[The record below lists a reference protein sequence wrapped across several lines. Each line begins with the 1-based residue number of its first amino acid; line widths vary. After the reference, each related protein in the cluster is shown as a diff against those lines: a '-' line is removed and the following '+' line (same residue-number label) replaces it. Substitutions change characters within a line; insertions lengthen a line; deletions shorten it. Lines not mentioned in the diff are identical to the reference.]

1 LNQDPVILEI
11 AMSPSERGHRARLA
25 SFMDSEPVQHAV
37 TGAIVVNAVT
47 LGLETAPS
55 VMAEIGGLLGA
66 LDDIILGIFVVEL
79 ALKLYAQGPR
89 FFLRAW
95 NVFDFVIVG
104 MALLP
109 SSGALA
115 VLRALRILRVLRLIS
130 VVPSMRR
137 VVTGF
142 LAALPGV
149 SSVIALLLLI
159 FYVYAVMAT
168 KLYGAEFPALF
179 ATVGDSM
186 YTLFQVMTLDDWSES
201 VVRPI
206 MANHPY
212 AWILF
217 VTFVLTT
224 SFAVLNLFI
233 AVIVNAM
240 TEQHAAEEAETRRE
254 VEEAAHKDAEAL
266 AAHVVA
272 LRREVGE
279 LRGLLERAVSQG

>member
-1 LNQDPVILEI
+1 
-11 AMSPSERGHRARLA
+11 MSPSEGGHRARLA

-37 TGAIVVNAVT
+37 TAAIVVNAVT

-55 VMAEIGGLLGA
+55 VMAEVGGLLRA
-66 LDDIILGIFVVEL
+66 IDRIILGIFLVEL
-79 ALKLYAQGPR
+79 SLKLYAQGPR
-89 FFLRAW
+89 FFLRGW
-95 NVFDFVIVG
+95 NLLDFVIVG

-109 SSGALA
+109 SAGALS
-115 VLRALRILRVLRLIS
+115 VLRALRILRVLRLVS
-130 VVPSMRR
+130 VVQSMRR

-168 KLYGAEFPALF
+168 KLYGPEFPELF

-206 MANHPY
+206 MEEHPY
-212 AWILF
+212 AWVMF
-217 VTFVLTT
+217 VTFVLAT

-240 TEQHAAEEAETRRE
+240 QEQHAAEEAETRRE
-254 VEEAAHKDAEAL
+254 VEAAAHKDAAAL
-266 AAHVVA
+266 AADVA
-272 LRREVGE
+272 AMRRELGE
-279 LRGLLERAVSQG
+279 LRALMERAVGRG

>member
-1 LNQDPVILEI
+1 MTL
-11 AMSPSERGHRARLA
+11 SEGGHRARLA
-25 SFMDSEPVQHAV
+25 AFMDSEPVQHAV
-37 TGAIVVNAVT
+37 TAAIVVNAVT

-55 VMAEIGGLLGA
+55 VMAEIGGLLRA
-66 LDDIILGIFVVEL
+66 IDRIILGIFVVEL
-79 ALKLYAQGPR
+79 SLKLYAQGPR
-89 FFLRAW
+89 FFLRGW
-95 NVFDFVIVG
+95 NLFDFVIVG

-109 SSGALA
+109 SAGALS

-149 SSVIALLLLI
+149 SSVLALLLLI

-168 KLYGAEFPALF
+168 RLYGAEFPELF
-179 ATVGDSM
+179 ATVGASM

-206 MANHPY
+206 MEEHPY
-212 AWILF
+212 AWVMF
-217 VTFVLTT
+217 VTFVLAT

-240 TEQHAAEEAETRRE
+240 QEQHAAEEAKTRRE
-254 VEEAAHKDAEAL
+254 VEAAAHKDAEAL

-272 LRREVGE
+272 LREEVRV
-279 LRGLLERAVSQG
+279 LRGMLERALAGR

>member
-1 LNQDPVILEI
+1 
-11 AMSPSERGHRARLA
+11 MSRSEGGHRARLA
-25 SFMDSEPVQHAV
+25 AFMESEPVQRFV

-66 LDDIILGIFVVEL
+66 LDDAILGVFVVEL
-79 ALKLYAQGPR
+79 ALKLYANGLR
-89 FFLRAW
+89 FFRRAW

-109 SSGALA
+109 SSGALS
-115 VLRALRILRVLRLIS
+115 VLRALRILRALRLIS

-149 SSVIALLLLI
+149 SSVIVLLLLI
-159 FYVYAVMAT
+159 TYVYAVMAT
-168 KLYGAEFPALF
+168 KLYGAGFPELF
-179 ATVGDSM
+179 GNVGASM
-186 YTLFQVMTLDDWSES
+186 YTLFQVMTLEAWSDAIA
-201 VVRPI
+201 RPV
-206 MANHPY
+206 MAVHPY
-212 AWILF
+212 AWVLF
-217 VTFVLTT
+217 VSFVLIT

-233 AVIVNAM
+233 AVVVNAM

-254 VEEAAHKDAEAL
+254 IEAAAHKDAEAL
-266 AAHVVA
+266 SAHVVA
-272 LRREVGE
+272 LREEVAS
-279 LRGLLERAVSQG
+279 LRGMLERALEQR